1 MSEVNRGSQWRKWD
15 LHLHTASS
23 YDYKYKAP
31 DADEILVSKL
41 RENKIEGV
49 AITDHFLID
58 KERICNLRKLAPEIT
73 FFPGVELRTDKGDTN
88 IHVILIFSDIMDL
101 DNLCNDFDYFKRNEA
116 KAVEKEE
123 TIYWDYDDIVEF
135 AKERGGIISIHA
147 GSKTSGIDKQIT
159 NALEHNQAVK
169 VEYSNT
175 VDIFELGKINDAD
188 GYKKYVFPAIG
199 KRKPLII
206 SSDNHDPKDYD
217 NSKCLWIKSDLT
229 FEGLKQII
237 YEPEERIRY
246 GETHPDT
253 KSDYMV
259 IDYVEYNEGKRIYFN
274 RGLNAIIGG
283 RSTGKSTL
291 LNSIAKYQN
300 NKNFG
305 EDDRR
310 YTLQFDYKEFK
321 VVWADGKEDTQRP
334 VEFIPQEFMISI
346 SDNRNKLNELLGEII
361 SKKNMDSEERQY
373 REKVQDIDRDIRLF
387 LDDYMK
393 FANDKKQLIRP
404 EGDKEEET
412 KIVKDLEERYQKI
425 LLENKFSDDENEE
438 YKNICV
444 EKEKLEKDL
453 NNLNKEKDKLK
464 KIRDLDFYVYVD
476 LEDISIDNK
485 SLIENTLEEIRQ
497 SSKEKWQVFI
507 KELLKKVEETNSK
520 KSNKH
525 KEIISSEIFKKGE
538 VLKENNEHIKGLEK
552 QLATHKNN
560 ILGIERYEKQ
570 LLDIEKKLEDLS
582 QKIIEKFVEYFK
594 AIEELKQNFKLEE
607 NELKIEIK
615 TIVPNFDDKV
625 EYLNSK
631 KSVNRDFIEKFNNS
645 IKNILE
651 EESKAFLKSIFKDD
665 KLVFNKTKNKY
676 DLIKDIF
683 ETNWYKFDYLITY
696 QNDEFQEM
704 SQGKKSFVIL
714 KLLLEFSDD
723 KKPVFIDQPED
734 SLDNRAIY
742 NELRKYL
749 LDTKKNRQVIVVT
762 HNPNVVVGADAEN
775 VIVANQHSNIEKN
788 EDEMKFQYVNG
799 SLENTRAY
807 NKNCEYI
814 LCSQGIREH
823 IFDVLEGG
831 KEAFAKRE
839 QKYNYKEINNKH
851 ES

>member
-31 DADEILVSKL
+31 DSDEILVSKL
-41 RENKIEGV
+41 RENKFEGV

-58 KERICNLRKLAPEIT
+58 KKRICNLRKLAPEIT

-101 DNLCNDFDYFKRNEA
+101 DNLCNDFDYFRRNEA
-116 KAVEKEE
+116 KAVEKDE
-123 TIYWDYDDIVEF
+123 TIYWDYDDIVNF

-188 GYKKYVFPAIG
+188 GYKKYVFPAVG

-206 SSDNHDPKDYD
+206 SSDNHNPKDYD

-259 IDYVEYNEGKRIYFN
+259 IDYVEYNKDKRIYFN
-274 RGLNAIIGG
+274 KGLNTIIGG

-300 NKNFG
+300 NRNFG
-305 EDDRR
+305 ENNSRNI
-310 YTLQFDYKEFK
+310 LQSDYNEFK
-321 VVWADGKEDTQRP
+321 VVWGDGKEDTQRQ

-346 SDNRNKLNELLGEII
+346 SDDRNKLNELLGEII
-361 SKKNMDSEERQY
+361 SKKNMDSEERRY
-373 REKVQDIDRDIRLF
+373 REKIQDIDRNMRLF

-393 FANDKKQLIRP
+393 FANDKKQLIKP

-412 KIVKDLEERYQKI
+412 KIVRGLEESYQKI

-438 YKNICV
+438 YKNISI
-444 EKEKLEKDL
+444 EKEKLEKEL
-453 NNLNKEKDKLK
+453 NNLNKEKDKLE

-476 LEDISIDNK
+476 LEGISIDNK

-507 KELLKKVEETNSK
+507 KELLKKVEDTNSK

-525 KEIISSEIFKKGE
+525 KEILISEIFKKGE

-560 ILGIERYEKQ
+560 ILGIERYERQ
-570 LLDIEKKLEDLS
+570 LLDIEEKLEDLS
-582 QKIIEKFVEYFK
+582 KKIVEKFVEYFK

-607 NELKIEIK
+607 NELKIDIK
-615 TIVPNFDDKV
+615 IIVPDFEEKV
-625 EYLNSK
+625 EYLN
-631 KSVNRDFIEKFNNS
+631 
-645 IKNILE
+645 
-651 EESKAFLKSIFKDD
+651 
-665 KLVFNKTKNKY
+665 
-676 DLIKDIF
+676 
-683 ETNWYKFDYLITY
+683 
-696 QNDEFQEM
+696 
-704 SQGKKSFVIL
+704 
-714 KLLLEFSDD
+714 
-723 KKPVFIDQPED
+723 
-734 SLDNRAIY
+734 
-742 NELRKYL
+742 LRKVL
-749 LDTKKNRQVIVVT
+749 I
-762 HNPNVVVGADAEN
+762 G
-775 VIVANQHSNIEKN
+775 
-788 EDEMKFQYVNG
+788 
-799 SLENTRAY
+799 
-807 NKNCEYI
+807 I
-814 LCSQGIREH
+814 L
-823 IFDVLEGG
+823 
-831 KEAFAKRE
+831 
-839 QKYNYKEINNKH
+839 
-851 ES
+851 